1 MDNLKE
7 SEWLVINKVLLELYG
22 MEDINAYEEKTL
34 KVFRMLIPYT
44 KGYFILF
51 NEKNEIDMK
60 QSTFLGMDEET
71 FTNYM
76 EAYYE
81 KDYLKYVFEIS
92 SDVVT
97 YKDTEILEDTLRKK
111 TEFYREFLRPNNIP
125 FGAGI
130 LLIKDSEIVGIINL
144 FRSGELGDFS
154 DKDMY
159 IFDVLKEHMTNITYR
174 LRNARAE
181 NSGYKHKN
189 LDKAVEQYGLTVKEH
204 EVALQIL
211 EGKSNMEISEKMII
225 SLSTVKK
232 HVYNIYAKVGVKTR
246 AQFIARMDKI

>member
-1 MDNLKE
+1 M
-7 SEWLVINKVLLELYG
+7 
-22 MEDINAYEEKTL
+22 NAYEDKTL

-76 EAYYE
+76 KAYYE
-81 KDYLKYVFEIS
+81 KDYLNYIFEIS
-92 SDVVT
+92 SDVIT
-97 YKDTEILEDTLRKK
+97 YKDTEILEDSLKKK

-130 LLIKDSEIVGIINL
+130 LLARDTEILGIINL

-159 IFDVLKEHMTNITYR
+159 IFDILKEHMTNVTYR
-174 LRNARAE
+174 LRNARTE
-181 NSGYKHKN
+181 SNRYKYKN
-189 LDKAVEQYGLTVKEH
+189 LDKAVVHYGLTAKEH

-232 HVYNIYAKVGVKTR
+232 HVYNIYTKVGVKAR
-246 AQFIARMDKI
+246 AQFIALLDKI